1 MDSDRLVKAV
11 CSFFVPG
18 LGQFMNGNIERGLI
32 FLIGFI
38 ILWFALLFLG
48 IVILHTIVGFLGIV
62 ILHTIVGIIVRLFA
76 AYDAYTY
83 DGF

>member
-1 MDSDRLVKAV
+1 MIYVGVIMDSDRLVKAV

-18 LGQFMNGNIERGLI
+18 LGQFMNGYIERGLI

-48 IVILHTIVGFLGIV
+48 IVL
-62 ILHTIVGIIVRLFA
+62 LHTIVGIIVRLFA

>member
-1 MDSDRLVKAV
+1 MDMDKLARAV

-18 LGQFMNGNIERGLI
+18 LGQLMNGEIEKGLAILII
-32 FLIGFI
+32 FLV
-38 ILWFALLFLG
+38 LWIALLSVG
-48 IVILHTIVGFLGIV
+48 IIIVQTIF
-62 ILHTIVGIIVRLFA
+62 GIIVRSFA

>member
-1 MDSDRLVKAV
+1 MDSDKLVRAV

-18 LGQFMNGNIERGLI
+18 LGQLMNGEIGKGLAILII
-32 FLIGFI
+32 FMLIWI
-38 ILWFALLFLG
+38 ALLS
-48 IVILHTIVGFLGIV
+48 
-62 ILHTIVGIIVRLFA
+62 VGIPLVQTIFAIVVRLFA

>member
-1 MDSDRLVKAV
+1 MDSDKLVRAV

-18 LGQFMNGNIERGLI
+18 LGQLMNGEIGKGLAILII
-32 FLIGFI
+32 FMLIWI
-38 ILWFALLFLG
+38 ALLSVGIPLVQTIFG
-48 IVILHTIVGFLGIV
+48 IV
-62 ILHTIVGIIVRLFA
+62 VRLFA

>member
-1 MDSDRLVKAV
+1 MDSDKLVKAV

-18 LGQFMNGNIERGLI
+18 LGQLMNGYIERGLA

-38 ILWFALLFLG
+38 ILWFILLFSG
-48 IVILHTIVGFLGIV
+48 IVILHTII
-62 ILHTIVGIIVRLFA
+62 GIIVRLIA